1 MSNTLA
7 IAATTT
13 ALRNLLQAG
22 IPALDSDLSDLD
34 VTTRCLDAARENING
49 ASLNLF
55 LYRTVV
61 NAGWS
66 NTDMPRVVKP
76 GETGYPPLALNLQYV
91 VTAYGRDAVDKDA
104 VSHRVLGGAVSVLHD
119 HPVLGAA
126 EIQAAIQ
133 HNDLAE
139 QLERIRISWL
149 PMSVDDISRLWTAFQ
164 SQYRVSVAYE
174 VTVVLIDS
182 RRPSRAPLPVL
193 TRGQEDRGVTAVTGG
208 APALRAVTPPR
219 SQPAGRLGEDLVV
232 DGDHLDAD
240 PVIRFA
246 SMLPGPPAE
255 PPPVVEL
262 PRRPQQAGEPPGRFV
277 VRPLGLADDPDA
289 LGRWVPGFY
298 TVTAVLQPAGLP
310 PLVSNAIAVA
320 LAPIVTVTPNAS
332 GGAPV
337 PPGTTLTVTCSPR
350 AHPGQR
356 AQLLF
361 GDQLL
366 EPTGFTNPD
375 PASATFKTTPTTF
388 TFTVPAVAAGL
399 YSVRLRVGGVDS
411 LPVTFAGDGQVPR
424 FDPGQQVLVS

>member
-13 ALRNLLQAG
+13 ALRNLLQTG
-22 IPALDSDLSDLD
+22 VPALDPDLSDLE
-34 VTTRCLDAARENING
+34 VTTRSPDAARENISG
-49 ASLNLF
+49 TSLNLF
-55 LYRTVV
+55 LYRAAV

-66 NTDMPRVVKP
+66 NTDLPSSVRP
-76 GETGYPPLALNLQYV
+76 GETGYPPLALNLQYL

-104 VSHRVLGGAVSVLHD
+104 WSHRVLGGAMSVLHD
-119 HPVLGAA
+119 HPLLGAD
-126 EIQAAIQ
+126 EIQQATDG
-133 HNDLAE
+133 NDLA
-139 QLERIRISWL
+139 QQPERIRISWL
-149 PMSVDDISRLWTAFQ
+149 PVTVDDISRLWTAFQ

-193 TRGQEDRGVTAVTGG
+193 TRGQDDRGVIAVTGG
-208 APALRAVTPPR
+208 APVLRAIRPPR

-232 DGDHLDAD
+232 SGDQLDAN

-246 SMLPGPPAE
+246 SMLPE
-255 PPPVVEL
+255 PPPIVEL
-262 PRRPQQAGEPPGRFV
+262 SRRPPQAGEPSGRFV
-277 VRPLGLADDPDA
+277 VRPLDQPDDPDA

-298 TVTAVLQPAGLP
+298 TVTAVLTPAGLP
-310 PLVSNAIAVA
+310 PLASNAIAFA
-320 LAPIVTVTPNAS
+320 LAPRITVTPNAS

-337 PPGTTLTVTCSPR
+337 APGTTLTVTCSPR
-350 AHPGQR
+350 ARPAQR

-375 PASATFKTTPTTF
+375 PASPAFQTTPTTL
-388 TFTVPAVAAGL
+388 TFTVPAVGAGVYL
-399 YSVRLRVGGVDS
+399 VRLRVDGVDS
-411 LPVTFAGDGQVPR
+411 LPVTFAGDREVPR
-424 FDPGQQVLVS
+424 FDPGQQVRVS